1 MEEKRLSRIRKK
13 NLYDFCI
20 GSLNRI
26 CITDDKEEVL
36 DMIASLNHN
45 VSLLG
50 KDTFLRIDS
59 EDKGELL

>member
-1 MEEKRLSRIRKK
+1 MKEKRLSRDEKDRFYR
-13 NLYDFCI
+13 LCV

-36 DMIASLNHN
+36 DLIASLNHN
-45 VSLLG
+45 VYVLG

-59 EDKGELL
+59 NNKGEL